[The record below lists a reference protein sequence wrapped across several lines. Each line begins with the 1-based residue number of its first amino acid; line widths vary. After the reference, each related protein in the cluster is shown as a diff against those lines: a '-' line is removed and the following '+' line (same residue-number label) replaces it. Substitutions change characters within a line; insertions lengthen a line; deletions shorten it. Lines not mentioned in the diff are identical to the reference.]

1 MITTYCLMWLGQAS
15 GRPTDPKM
23 WEVRCPVHG
32 LHRGDQK
39 NQPITR
45 KNKVQLSR
53 RCVRQCWKRLTS
65 AVQVRQKE
73 STKARGPCRRAP
85 GKRAKPSA
93 ISVAAYARPA
103 AFKNW

>member
-32 LHRGDQK
+32 LHRVDQK
-39 NQPITR
+39 TEPITC
-45 KNKVQLSR
+45 KIKVQLSP

-65 AVQVRQKE
+65 AVQVREKE
-73 STKARGPCRRAP
+73 STKARGQLS
-85 GKRAKPSA
+85 K
-93 ISVAAYARPA
+93 I
-103 AFKNW
+103 